1 MPILLNPILSLPP
14 PLEVGI
20 SPRAANGLSFL
31 FAASYVG
38 SLYLA
43 PLLYRFVPSAP
54 KGDTTTAADA
64 QRNIPVGHRDHPQTM
79 RMRMKAVSMA
89 TRVSLAGVYWTVKTV
104 GEYDVRGAV
113 RHVSFVFAS
122 LFARFIH

>member
-1 MPILLNPILSLPP
+1 MGIILDPILTLPP

-20 SPRAANGLSFL
+20 SPKAANGLSFL

-43 PLLYRFVPSAP
+43 PLLFRWAPLATP
-54 KGDTTTAADA
+54 KGGTTTAADA

-89 TRVSLAGVYWTVKTV
+89 TRVSVGGVFWTIKSF
-104 GEYDVRGAV
+104 GGYDVRSAV
-113 RHVSFVFAS
+113 SPSWSIVNCSAS
-122 LFARFIH
+122 